1 MKIIFWGTPEY
12 STKSLQSL
20 IDSKYDVV
28 AVVTQPDKKRL
39 RGSNLIPSPIKK
51 LSTLNNIPV
60 LCPEKIKNNKDFI
73 TSLKSYNC
81 DLFLVIAYGKILSK
95 EILDIPKYGSWNA
108 HASLLP
114 RWRGAAPIQWSL
126 LSGDKSTGVG
136 IMKMEEGLDTGDIL
150 LEEEIRIENEEN
162 LQTLHDKLSIL
173 SSKLFLKSL
182 EIISRNKFKGNV
194 NLTPQ
199 KNKSREI
206 KYARMINKTDYILKF
221 DDDASNILKKV
232 NGLYPHAYVIYKN
245 KNLKVIKVRIL
256 SHSEINNLNN
266 KNKDYLLSKL
276 KPNLIVDII
285 KNEGIIISTS
295 TLPVVLLQIKL
306 EGRNISSKNQLIEQL
321 KPIVGENFV

>member
-1 MKIIFWGTPEY
+1 VKIIFWGTPEY

-20 IDSKYDVV
+20 IDSKHDVV

-295 TLPVVLLQIKL
+295 TLPIVLLQIKL

>member
-51 LSTLNNIPV
+51 LSKLNNIPV

-173 SSKLFLKSL
+173 SSKLFLKAL

-256 SHSEINNLNN
+256 SHSEITNLNN

-295 TLPVVLLQIKL
+295 TLPIVLLQIKL